1 MKKLLFYFSLIVSV
15 ILLFNILQILFYDLE
30 RLTNY
35 GYGYLAGK
43 IILFLI
49 FVSISFFLRKPKQ
62 TK

>member
-1 MKKLLFYFSLIVSV
+1 MKKFFFFLFLIFSI
-15 ILLFNILQILFYDLE
+15 ILLFNILKIVFYDLE

-35 GYGYLAGK
+35 GYGYLVGN

-49 FVSISFFLRKPKQ
+49 FTSVTFFLRKKS